1 MSEKIRVYEDSY
13 GNMRT
18 IVPDDEELFSFPVA
32 TGKVNGSSGEI
43 VMPLVPPIEVDFSE
57 SMYVPAQFLPRGIS
71 SMIIRRD
78 TLINIYQQLCHFA
91 PLDSA
96 LHYHGI
102 KPMLF
107 YKIMAWAAEN
117 PEDEWHKV
125 LELMNRGFAQPMI
138 TSLGTIAKAAQ
149 TNWQASAWFVEKIG
163 GIKPVV
169 SSKTVTGSADKEADN
184 QRERSAEELR
194 NDILQRLSGIARSL
208 PDCTGAST
216 SSSSDDVV
224 DTQKK

>member
-1 MSEKIRVYEDSY
+1 
-13 GNMRT
+13 
-18 IVPDDEELFSFPVA
+18 
-32 TGKVNGSSGEI
+32 
-43 VMPLVPPIEVDFSE
+43 
-57 SMYVPAQFLPRGIS
+57 
-71 SMIIRRD
+71 
-78 TLINIYQQLCHFA
+78 
-91 PLDSA
+91 
-96 LHYHGI
+96 
-102 KPMLF
+102 
-107 YKIMAWAAEN
+107 
-117 PEDEWHKV
+117 
-125 LELMNRGFAQPMI
+125 MI

>member
-1 MSEKIRVYEDSY
+1 MY

-18 IVPDDEELFSFPVA
+18 ENNDDDELNFPVS
-32 TGKVNGSSGEI
+32 TGKISSSTGEL
-43 VMPLVPPIEVDFSE
+43 VMPLVPPVDVHFPE
-57 SMYVPAQFLPRGIS
+57 MMFVPDHLLPRGS
-71 SMIIRRD
+71 ATMVIRRD

-117 PEDEWHKV
+117 PDSEWNAV

-163 GIKPVV
+163 GLKPVV
-169 SSKTVTGSADKEADN
+169 ASKTVTGSADKDADN

-208 PDCTGAST
+208 PDCNSASIA
-216 SSSSDDVV
+216 SSAEDVT
-224 DTQKK
+224 DAQKK